1 MNNKGVFIKYGDI
14 AVGAKEEFVPTSQ
27 DKTNFTDFSDLKKDI
42 SFPNYTNPCELYST
56 ALDGKDLPLPTDAET
71 ANIGWWSEQL
81 SNEDGVFETP
91 IILTAFANENVFTS
105 IGITLVFD
113 TINEIYSNDVKIQ
126 WYNGDTLLSEKE
138 FFPNS
143 SNYFCAN
150 KVEFYNKIVV
160 TFYSI
165 NMPYNRLKVH
175 GIEYGFGAEFS
186 GKELKNVK
194 IIQELDPISKEIS
207 INICDFDLIS
217 NRDIEF
223 SFQDR
228 QSVETYFDGKIKSKT
243 FIKDFERK
251 SKTQWSIKTEDYIG
265 VMENSY
271 FNGGVYNN
279 KNAKELFEEIFN
291 AANVPFEID
300 NSISEIVL
308 SGYIPYTT
316 CREALMQVAFAAGVV
331 IDTSER
337 FDVGVYMLSNEVK
350 QKISLARIFEGQKIK
365 NQTRITDVEIASH
378 SYSKTDDEKVVYK
391 ASELGTGEN
400 IFVVFSEP
408 LHELTTEG
416 NGSIIESGD
425 NYAMINANSADFVL
439 KGKEYK
445 HTENI
450 TTKKNP
456 NILLTD
462 TKNVIS
468 IKNATLVS
476 KNNVDNLIE
485 KCYNYFVNSR
495 EINSRVAER
504 KRITSNGIVYDE
516 PIIVGNLIE
525 TETQYLG
532 DIKGI
537 VEKVDYNLNGGIIVK
552 NITVREK
559 HI

>member
-27 DKTNFTDFSDLKKDI
+27 DKTNFTDFSDFKKDI

-378 SYSKTDDEKVVYK
+378 SYSKTDDEKVVYE

-400 IFVVFSEP
+400 IFVVFSDP